1 MHRGETQ
8 ILMIEDDD
16 QDVEIVRELLDV
28 YENGIT
34 LNHRRTLST
43 GLTFLKETDSI
54 DLVLLDLSLADAHGL
69 ETFHKVHEMFPSIPL
84 VILSGNTDETI
95 AIEAMQDGAQDFLI
109 KGYFNSTLLS
119 RTIRHALERQKQQ
132 LELQSKNAALLALSE
147 QLEIANRELE
157 QLATIDGLTHVYN
170 RRQFD
175 SVFQSEWQRLCRE
188 EQPLSLILCD
198 VDHFKAYNDT
208 YGHQAGD
215 QCLQRVA
222 QAIARVA
229 KRPAD
234 CVARYGGEEFVVLLP
249 HTDLSGA
256 FHVAETIRTEV
267 EELNIPHRNSSVG
280 HHVSLSLGVACLVPN
295 EDAPPSYL
303 IESADQALYSA
314 KDLGRNRVTAY
325 TSDGTTGPIQPA
337 NDTLYWARRIE
348 QALEKD
354 YFRLYAQPIQRLNQ
368 SQEKQYFEV
377 LLRLCDQPG
386 VVITPGSFLPIAEQ
400 NDYMS
405 RIDHWVI
412 EHLFADLHEIQVNM
426 QQNAQF
432 FINLSAK
439 SCNNGQLM
447 DYLQRQLTQFDL
459 HPEDFCFEI
468 TESIAINNISNAAQL
483 SKDLKAIGCQVAL
496 DDFGSGLSSFKHL
509 KSIPADY
516 VKIDGSFVQD
526 MASDTVATEIVG
538 AIHRLA
544 KSMGMQTIAEYVE
557 SEPIL
562 DTISNFG
569 IDYAQGHY
577 YAQAQPLIDTLVNY
591 QSIPYHQGKNY

>member
-1 MHRGETQ
+1 MYTGETQ
-8 ILMIEDDD
+8 ILMIEDND

-28 YENGIT
+28 DEHEVT
-34 LNHRRTLST
+34 LQHRRTLST
-43 GLTFLKETDSI
+43 GLTFLQETDSI

-69 ETFHKVHEMFPSIPL
+69 ETFHKVHKMFPSIPL

-109 KGYFNSTLLS
+109 KGYFNGTLLC

-132 LELQSKNAALLALSE
+132 LELQAKNVALLAISE

-157 QLATIDGLTHVYN
+157 KLATIDGLTRVYN

-215 QCLQRVA
+215 QCLQQVA
-222 QAIARVA
+222 QAIAKNV

-249 HTDLSGA
+249 NTDQSGA
-256 FHVAETIRTEV
+256 IHVAEAIRAEV
-267 EELNIPHRNSSVG
+267 EELRVPHRNSSVS
-280 HHVSLSLGVACLVPN
+280 HHVSLSLGVMSLIPT
-295 EDAPPSYL
+295 EDVSPSYL
-303 IESADQALYSA
+303 IESADRALYSA
-314 KDLGRNRVTAY
+314 KHLGRNQVMAH
-325 TSDGTTGPIQPA
+325 TSDHTDLIRPA
-337 NDTLYWARRIE
+337 NQTLLWTRRIE
-348 QALEKD
+348 QALEND
-354 YFRLYAQPIQRLNQ
+354 YFQLYAQPIQRLNQ
-368 SQEKQYFEV
+368 RNGKQYFEV

-386 VVITPGSFLPIAEQ
+386 VVITPGLFLPIAEK

-412 EHLFADLHEIQVNM
+412 KNLFEDLHEIQANM

-432 FINLSAK
+432 FINLSAR
-439 SCNNGQLM
+439 SCKNGQLM
-447 DYLQRQLTQFDL
+447 DYLQQQLTQFDL
-459 HPEDFCFEI
+459 PPEDFCFEI
-468 TESIAINNISNAAQL
+468 TESIAVQNISNAAQL
-483 SKDLKAIGCQVAL
+483 SQDLKVLGCQVAL
-496 DDFGSGLSSFKHL
+496 DDFGSGFSSFKHL

-526 MASDTVATEIVG
+526 MASDPVATEIVG

-544 KSMGMQTIAEYVE
+544 QNMGMQTIAEYVE
-557 SEPIL
+557 SKPIL
-562 DTISNFG
+562 DSLSSIG

-577 YAQAQPLIDTLVNY
+577 YAQAQPLLDTLVTY
-591 QSIPYHQGKNY
+591 QSTPYCQSTNN

>member
-1 MHRGETQ
+1 MYAGGTQ

-16 QDVEIVRELLDV
+16 QDVEIVRELLSINQNSV
-28 YENGIT
+28 T
-34 LNHRRTLST
+34 LKHRRTLST
-43 GLTFLKETDSI
+43 GITFLHETNTI
-54 DLVLLDLSLADAHGL
+54 DLVLLDLCLSDTQGL
-69 ETFHKVHEMFPSIPL
+69 ETFHKIHEMFPSIPL

-95 AIEAMQDGAQDFLI
+95 AIEAMQDGAQDFLV
-109 KGYFNSTLLS
+109 KGRFNSTLLS
-119 RTIRHALERQKQQ
+119 RTIQYALERQKQQ
-132 LELQSKNAALLALSE
+132 LELQYKNATLLALSE
-147 QLEIANRELE
+147 QLEVANRELE
-157 QLATIDGLTHVYN
+157 RLATMDGLTRVYN

-175 SVFQSEWQRLCRE
+175 SVFQREWHRLYRE
-188 EQPLSLILCD
+188 EQPLSVILGD

-215 QCLQRVA
+215 QCLQQVA

-256 FHVAETIRTEV
+256 IHVAEAVRTEV
-267 EELNIPHRNSSVG
+267 EELNIPHRNSSAS
-280 HHVSLSLGVACLVPN
+280 HHISLSLGVASLVPS
-295 EDAPPSYL
+295 EDIPPSYL
-303 IESADQALYSA
+303 IESADQALYAA
-314 KDLGRNRVTAY
+314 KDLGRNRVTAH
-325 TSDGTTGPIQPA
+325 TSDCTNPLQPT
-337 NDTLYWARRIE
+337 NHTLLWTRRIE

-354 YFRLYAQPIQRLNQ
+354 YFRLYAQPIHPLNQ
-368 SQEKQYFEV
+368 NREKQCFEI

-386 VVITPGSFLPIAEQ
+386 TVITPGVFLPIAEQ
-400 NDYMS
+400 KGYMN

-412 EHLFADLHEIQVNM
+412 EHLFADLHEIQANM

-432 FINLSAK
+432 FINLSAI

-447 DYLQRQLTQFDL
+447 EFLQQQLTRFDL
-459 HPEDFCFEI
+459 HPEEFCFEI
-468 TESIAINNISNAAQL
+468 TESVALKNISNAAKL
-483 SKDLKAIGCQVAL
+483 SNELKAIGCQVAL
-496 DDFGSGLSSFKHL
+496 DDFGNGLSSFMHL

-516 VKIDGSFVQD
+516 LKIDGSFVKD
-526 MASDTVATEIVG
+526 IDSDPVAMEIVG

-557 SEPIL
+557 SAPIL
-562 DTISNFG
+562 DKISSFG

-577 YAQAQPLIDTLVNY
+577 YAQAQPLIETLVAS
-591 QSIPYHQGKNY
+591 QSIPYRQGAEN

>member
-1 MHRGETQ
+1 MQTGGTQ

-28 YENGIT
+28 RHNSVT
-34 LNHRRTLST
+34 LQHRRTLST
-43 GLTFLKETDSI
+43 GITFLKETDSI

-147 QLEIANRELE
+147 QLEIANHELE
-157 QLATIDGLTHVYN
+157 RLATIDGLTLIYN

-215 QCLQRVA
+215 QCLQQVA

-229 KRPAD
+229 KRSAD

-267 EELNIPHRNSSVG
+267 EELNILHRNSSVG
-280 HHVSLSLGVACLVPN
+280 NHVSISLGVASLVPK
-295 EDAPPSYL
+295 EDVPPSYL
-303 IESADQALYSA
+303 IESADHALYSA
-314 KDLGRNRVTAY
+314 KDLGRNRVAAH
-325 TSDGTTGPIQPA
+325 TSDSTGSLQPA
-337 NDTLYWARRIE
+337 SDTLCWARRIE

-368 SQEKQYFEV
+368 SQGKQYFEV

-386 VVITPGSFLPIAEQ
+386 VVIAPGLFLPIAEQ

-412 EHLFADLHEIQVNM
+412 EHLFADLNEIQATM

-432 FINLSAK
+432 FINLSAR
-439 SCNNGQLM
+439 SCNNGQLV
-447 DYLQRQLTQFDL
+447 DYLQQKLTQFDL
-459 HPEDFCFEI
+459 HPENFCFEI
-468 TESIAINNISNAAQL
+468 TESIAIKNISNAAQL
-483 SKDLKAIGCQVAL
+483 SSDLKSMGCQVAL

-509 KSIPADY
+509 KLIPADY
-516 VKIDGSFVQD
+516 IKIDGSFVQD
-526 MASDTVATEIVG
+526 MVSDPVATEIVG

-544 KSMGMQTIAEYVE
+544 QNMGMQTIAEYVE
-557 SEPIL
+557 SQAIL
-562 DTISNFG
+562 DSISSIG
-569 IDYAQGHY
+569 IDFAQGHY
-577 YAQAQPLIDTLVNY
+577 YDQAQPLIDTLVTY
-591 QSIPYHQGKNY
+591 YSIPYRQGKNY